1 MTKGLRELFD
11 EISPIKDFTGKVM
24 ELQFL
29 DYEFGEPKY
38 SEEECRTKD
47 LTFSKPLYVN
57 VELLIKETGEIQR
70 QRVYMGDYPWMTD
83 QGTFVINGAERV
95 VVSQLVRSPGVYYSE
110 VEDPASGRMLFSAK
124 VIPNRGAW
132 LEFETNN
139 KDQLWVKVDRKRKI
153 AATTLLRAVGY
164 EQNDEI
170 SALFSAI
177 DSDPEHPFI
186 AGTLDKDLTKTQGE
200 ALIEVYKKLRP
211 GDPPTGDNAK
221 QLVESLFFNFRRYD
235 LGRVGRYKF
244 NKKLDAVSARMG
256 IELPRE
262 QRTITR
268 EDIAA
273 IVGNLIECNRGLHP
287 KDDIDHLGNRRIRAN
302 GELIQ
307 NAFRIGLLRMER
319 VVRER
324 MTIQE
329 IDKATPNALINIRPV
344 VAAMKEFFGGS
355 QLSQFMDQTNPLAEL
370 TSKRRLSALG
380 PGGLSR
386 ERAGFDVRDVHH
398 SHYGR
403 ICPIETPEGPN
414 IGLIGSLATY
424 GRINSYGFIETPYR
438 RVKRTVGYDESGLD
452 KYEAGSDLVAK
463 TGEVVLKAGQPFTA
477 AAIAELKK
485 QKAHAFPIRP
495 VVTDEIHYM
504 PADEEEEHVVAQA
517 NAPLDDDGHFTRGA
531 DPVALPGHVPGG
543 SRRARSSTW
552 TSRPSRSSPSPPRS
566 SRSSSTTTPTAPSWV
581 RTCSA
586 RRSRSS
592 SRSRR
597 SSGPAWRVAPRAT
610 RARSSSP
617 AAAASSP
624 ASPPSGSSSRPTP
637 ATSTSTSS

>member
-1 MTKGLRELFD
+1 MLSAAESSTRVLTSSGRISYARIDEKLPIPNLIELQLDSFAWFVDKGLRELFD

-29 DYEFGEPKY
+29 DYEFGAPKY
-38 SEEECRTKD
+38 SEQECRTKD

-70 QRVYMGDYPWMTD
+70 QRVYMGDSPWMTD

-110 VEDPASGRMLFSAK
+110 TEDPASGRMLFSAK

-164 EQNDEI
+164 EENDSI
-170 SALFSAI
+170 AALFAGV
-177 DSDPEHPFI
+177 DSDPEHPFT
-186 AGTLDKDLTKTQGE
+186 ANTLDKDLTKTQQE

-211 GDPPTGDNAK
+211 GDPPTGDNAA

-244 NKKLDAVSARMG
+244 NKKLDGVAGRMG

-273 IVGNLIECNRGLHP
+273 IVGHLIELNRGLGL

-438 RVKRTVGYDESGLD
+438 KVKRTIAWDDAALKSF
-452 KYEAGSDLVAK
+452 EAGTDLLAK
-463 TGEVVLKAGQPFTA
+463 DGTVVLKAGKAFNDA
-477 AAIAELKK
+477 AAAELKK
-485 QKAHAFPIRP
+485 QKALAFPVRP
-495 VVTDEIHYM
+495 VVTDEIEYL
-504 PADEEEEHVVAQA
+504 PADEEEQHVVAQA
-517 NAPLDDDGHFTRGA
+517 NAPLDEQGHFTAER
-531 DPVALPGHVPGG
+531 V
-543 SRRARSSTW
+543 
-552 TSRPSRSSPSPPRS
+552 PSRF
-566 SRSSSTTTPTAPSWV
+566 
-581 RTCSA
+581 
-586 RRSRSS
+586 
-592 SRSRR
+592 
-597 SSGPAWRVAPRAT
+597 
-610 RARSSSP
+610 
-617 AAAASSP
+617 
-624 ASPPSGSSSRPTP
+624 P
-637 ATSTSTSS
+637 ATFPEARPNQIV